1 MTPRRTR
8 PSKTTRTE
16 EVRDAR
22 VEHGADEGKSADA
35 EQAEPPEVVDDETR
49 EHYEE
54 MIERGAHQ
62 RGEGKLP

>member
-1 MTPRRTR
+1 MTPRRTT
-8 PSKTTRTE
+8 PSSTTRAE

-22 VEHGADEGKSADA
+22 VEHGTDEGKSADA
-35 EQAEPPEVVDDETR
+35 EQADPPDEVDDETR
-49 EHYEE
+49 AHYEE